1 MWFCS
6 RCHVRSFATPWTAAH
21 YASLSFIIFQSLLKL
36 MSIKLVMPSRFLY
49 FQISIYGHNSF
60 SFLWLQTLNP
70 IYSLI
75 WLFKLT
81 NEISV
86 GFSSPLSTSK
96 LQICYKV
103 SFAVHLLP
111 PKTMSFLCLLSEFR
125 VLLTCVRNA
134 AQRLL
139 GFTDLYYIQEI
150 WYTLIKSA
158 PLILQPSNQTLMFS
172 FI

>member
-1 MWFCS
+1 MLSLMSFYVFS
-6 RCHVRSFATPWTAAH
+6 YLILGADFHVVLQSMSCPTFATPWTAAH

-49 FQISIYGHNSF
+49 FQISMYGHSSF

-103 SFAVHLLP
+103 SFSVHALP
-111 PKTMSFLCLLSEFR
+111 LKTMSFLCLYCLS
-125 VLLTCVRNA
+125 
-134 AQRLL
+134 L
-139 GFTDLYYIQEI
+139 GSYWHVSEMLP
-150 WYTLIKSA
+150 K
-158 PLILQPSNQTLMFS
+158 
-172 FI
+172 